1 MLAHVNNVLCE
12 DKDLDAAD
20 TVYSDVLDTGAANVG
35 DVEPLILEVW
45 SGVDGAGAG
54 TLDITLQSSNNE
66 TFTHSGTDI
75 VKDEFSLPQKAYG
88 DLPKGKIFEGSLPT
102 GLYRYLRLKFITTTG
117 FDSGKC
123 LITAAIRNRG

>member
-35 DVEPLILEVW
+35 DVEPLILEIW
-45 SGVDGAGAG
+45 SGVDGAGSG
-54 TLDITLQSSNNE
+54 TLDITLQTSVDE
-66 TFTHSGTDI
+66 AFTSAID
-75 VKDEFSLPQKAYG
+75 VFSLPQKDATA
-88 DLPKGKIFEGSLPT
+88 LAKGLVFSGLLPT
-102 GLYRYLRLKFITTTG
+102 GLKQYLRLKFVTTTG
-117 FDSGKC
+117 FTSGKC

>member
-1 MLAHVNNVLCE
+1 MFHELNKFCDRLDC
-12 DKDLDAAD
+12 DAAD
-20 TVYSDVLDTGAANVG
+20 TIYSDVIDTGYANVG
-35 DVEPLILEVW
+35 DVEQIILEIW
-45 SGVDGAGAG
+45 SEVAAAGQG

-102 GLYRYLRLKFITTTG
+102 GLYRYLRLKFVTTTG
-117 FDSGKC
+117 FTSGKC
-123 LITAAIRNRG
+123 LITAALRNQG